1 MTPHEER
8 PGSLVKWCGENGER
22 GQRLLLEY
30 RDDEKLPSEVMALS
44 SYNALWRCA
53 ECEHEWKAGVCS
65 RTRSDAAA
73 ECMRCR
79 GCSARGISFRVWCDA
94 NGERGKSLLEEYVD
108 TDRGPMD
115 VTRASGYKALWKCAT
130 CEHEWRTK
138 ICNRTTANNPTGCPK
153 CPGFVAR
160 SNKFQVWCDANG
172 ERGKKLLEEYVD
184 TDRGPTDVTHGSK
197 YKALWKCATC
207 EHEWRAKMNNRMRAN
222 NPSGCPA
229 CSGYTATSTKNFQVW
244 CEENGERGKKLLE
257 EYVDTDRG
265 PTDVTHGSSY
275 KALWKCATC
284 EHEWWATMNH
294 HTRANNPAGCPSCS
308 RYAARSTFR
317 VWCDA
322 NGEIGKKLLEEY
334 VDTDR
339 GPMDVTRASAYKALW
354 KCATCEHEWRAKVG
368 SRTNSRR
375 PCGCPKCANHMPLS
389 KTNNF
394 QAWCDANGE
403 RGKTLLEEYIDPD
416 RGPTRVTNGSTYKAL
431 WKCATCEH
439 EWRTTLNCRTLSG
452 RPTGCPA
459 NCRKK
464 RKRHSPATTC

>member
-130 CEHEWRTK
+130 CEHEWR
-138 ICNRTTANNPTGCPK
+138 
-153 CPGFVAR
+153 
-160 SNKFQVWCDANG
+160 
-172 ERGKKLLEEYVD
+172 
-184 TDRGPTDVTHGSK
+184 
-197 YKALWKCATC
+197 
-207 EHEWRAKMNNRMRAN
+207 AKMNNRMRAN

-265 PTDVTHGSSY
+265 PT
-275 KALWKCATC
+275 
-284 EHEWWATMNH
+284 
-294 HTRANNPAGCPSCS
+294 
-308 RYAARSTFR
+308 
-317 VWCDA
+317 
-322 NGEIGKKLLEEY
+322 
-334 VDTDR
+334 
-339 GPMDVTRASAYKALW
+339 DVTRASAYKALW

>member
-53 ECEHEWKAGVCS
+53 ECEHEWKAGVRS

-73 ECMRCR
+73 EC
-79 GCSARGISFRVWCDA
+79 
-94 NGERGKSLLEEYVD
+94 
-108 TDRGPMD
+108 
-115 VTRASGYKALWKCAT
+115 
-130 CEHEWRTK
+130 
-138 ICNRTTANNPTGCPK
+138 
-153 CPGFVAR
+153 
-160 SNKFQVWCDANG
+160 
-172 ERGKKLLEEYVD
+172 
-184 TDRGPTDVTHGSK
+184 
-197 YKALWKCATC
+197 
-207 EHEWRAKMNNRMRAN
+207 
-222 NPSGCPA
+222 
-229 CSGYTATSTKNFQVW
+229 
-244 CEENGERGKKLLE
+244 
-257 EYVDTDRG
+257 
-265 PTDVTHGSSY
+265 
-275 KALWKCATC
+275 
-284 EHEWWATMNH
+284 
-294 HTRANNPAGCPSCS
+294 PSCS
-308 RYAARSTFR
+308 GYAARS
-317 VWCDA
+317 
-322 NGEIGKKLLEEY
+322 
-334 VDTDR
+334 
-339 GPMDVTRASAYKALW
+339 
-354 KCATCEHEWRAKVG
+354 
-368 SRTNSRR
+368 
-375 PCGCPKCANHMPLS
+375 
-389 KTNNF
+389 NNF

>member
-184 TDRGPTDVTHGSK
+184 TDRGPTDVTHGS
-197 YKALWKCATC
+197 
-207 EHEWRAKMNNRMRAN
+207 
-222 NPSGCPA
+222 
-229 CSGYTATSTKNFQVW
+229 
-244 CEENGERGKKLLE
+244 
-257 EYVDTDRG
+257 
-265 PTDVTHGSSY
+265 SY

-334 VDTDR
+334 VNTDR

>member
-130 CEHEWRTK
+130 CEHEWR
-138 ICNRTTANNPTGCPK
+138 
-153 CPGFVAR
+153 
-160 SNKFQVWCDANG
+160 
-172 ERGKKLLEEYVD
+172 
-184 TDRGPTDVTHGSK
+184 
-197 YKALWKCATC
+197 
-207 EHEWRAKMNNRMRAN
+207 AKMNNRMRAN

-284 EHEWWATMNH
+284 EHEWRATMNH

-322 NGEIGKKLLEEY
+322 NGEIGKILLEEY

-339 GPMDVTRASAYKALW
+339 GPMDVTRASA
-354 KCATCEHEWRAKVG
+354 
-368 SRTNSRR
+368 
-375 PCGCPKCANHMPLS
+375 
-389 KTNNF
+389 
-394 QAWCDANGE
+394 
-403 RGKTLLEEYIDPD
+403 
-416 RGPTRVTNGSTYKAL
+416 YKAL

>member
-130 CEHEWRTK
+130 CEHEWR
-138 ICNRTTANNPTGCPK
+138 
-153 CPGFVAR
+153 
-160 SNKFQVWCDANG
+160 
-172 ERGKKLLEEYVD
+172 
-184 TDRGPTDVTHGSK
+184 
-197 YKALWKCATC
+197 
-207 EHEWRAKMNNRMRAN
+207 
-222 NPSGCPA
+222 
-229 CSGYTATSTKNFQVW
+229 
-244 CEENGERGKKLLE
+244 
-257 EYVDTDRG
+257 
-265 PTDVTHGSSY
+265 
-275 KALWKCATC
+275 
-284 EHEWWATMNH
+284 
-294 HTRANNPAGCPSCS
+294 
-308 RYAARSTFR
+308 
-317 VWCDA
+317 
-322 NGEIGKKLLEEY
+322 
-334 VDTDR
+334 
-339 GPMDVTRASAYKALW
+339 
-354 KCATCEHEWRAKVG
+354 AKVG